1 LSFDVKA
8 KENQPIVN
16 FMKSSRALVLD
27 SAAAS
32 RSAIRSLLSSL
43 GVPSLQIKAV
53 ETVDQGLQFAEEMRP
68 NIIITEMSIGGRS
81 CFGLLDI
88 YRRNFQSSLKG
99 IFIFLS
105 STDSPIVN
113 YEAVEADIDALIV
126 KPFTISIMEGKLI
139 EVSRPKGLRPPYLV
153 AIENAKI
160 EINDGNFD
168 LGLQILQ
175 GAVSLDSKPFA
186 AYAAIGQVHFNQ
198 GNFVEAEKAF
208 SEGLKLNPSSYPC
221 LIGLFDILLKKNSIK
236 GAQQVLSKIIK
247 SNAVPLAKVPDL
259 LRISVEN
266 REFEEVMVLVE
277 MVMAHDKVTD
287 DLILCV
293 SDAMIVC
300 AKQLLL
306 QDETIKRI
314 TDRARREK
322 EEIKKAFDKTKGLE
336 ILQKVHAFG
345 RNIPKIQVDIVSC
358 LFEVGLEK
366 DAVNFTSR
374 LSPEVRESSE
384 LKIVELEYFLRTGQI
399 DIFARLGEKLISSG
413 MVNYRLYEIMI
424 QNSKHLK
431 MSTAAVLELISKAGK
446 LFPDKK
452 EALTNLIQSPGDA
465 G

>member
-1 LSFDVKA
+1 
-8 KENQPIVN
+8 
-16 FMKSSRALVLD
+16 
-27 SAAAS
+27 
-32 RSAIRSLLSSL
+32 
-43 GVPSLQIKAV
+43 
-53 ETVDQGLQFAEEMRP
+53 
-68 NIIITEMSIGGRS
+68 
-81 CFGLLDI
+81 
-88 YRRNFQSSLKG
+88 
-99 IFIFLS
+99 
-105 STDSPIVN
+105 
-113 YEAVEADIDALIV
+113 
-126 KPFTISIMEGKLI
+126 
-139 EVSRPKGLRPPYLV
+139 
-153 AIENAKI
+153 
-160 EINDGNFD
+160 
-168 LGLQILQ
+168 
-175 GAVSLDSKPFA
+175 
-186 AYAAIGQVHFNQ
+186 
-198 GNFVEAEKAF
+198 
-208 SEGLKLNPSSYPC
+208 